1 MGLFPEADEAD
12 IREAAGIGR
21 ESVKMKQK
29 NRLLRIMPAVLA
41 CLALLFFIL
50 PAQGEE
56 RTDLPLDLGS
66 KGDTVLAV
74 KRRLYEL
81 RYYRTDELSR
91 NYTEDTAEKIR
102 DFQHDNGLPE
112 TGAVDEI
119 TMTILMSDQ
128 AQKKPYPTMPPLAAQ
143 EPKTEPDWPERD
155 GEGFLAGD
163 GEYFYENDEEGL
175 WIYLNRDLQIMI
187 TFCEDRSL
195 PLEWFETEIIVRNG
209 EAFRTVMTNPER
221 PGRTFQYPYVIARE
235 EKFVLA
241 FSDDFYGN
249 RMGKK
254 SEEKTGLIIREG
266 RVVSE
271 ETNKKTGH
279 HLPNLDIMAQFPD
292 GSLRVYECNEK
303 TAQELLEAGAVN
315 VFSFGPILIRN
326 GEINELVY
334 QYYKSIEPRHALGM
348 IEPNHYFL
356 LSVQGRRK
364 DSDGTNL
371 QRVAEIMKERGVT
384 EALNLD
390 GGNTMALVFRGRM
403 LNKLATYKKKNFV
416 RTVTSLIGIG
426 RTDNTETD

>member
-1 MGLFPEADEAD
+1 
-12 IREAAGIGR
+12 
-21 ESVKMKQK
+21 MKQK
-29 NRLLRIMPAVLA
+29 KRLLRIWPAVLA
-41 CLALLFFIL
+41 GLFLLFFL
-50 PAQGEE
+50 PAACGEGW
-56 RTDLPLDLGS
+56 TDLPLDIGA
-66 KGDTVLAV
+66 KGDTVLTV
-74 KRRLYEL
+74 KQRLYEL
-81 RYYRTDELSR
+81 RYYRTDEYSR
-91 NYTEDTAEKIR
+91 KYSEDTANKIR

-112 TGAVDEI
+112 TGVVDEI
-119 TMTILMSDQ
+119 TMKTLMSDQ

-143 EPKTEPDWPERD
+143 EPKAEPDWPERD

-175 WIYLNRDLQIMI
+175 WIYLNRNLQIMI
-187 TFCEDRSL
+187 SFFEDRSV

-209 EAFRTVMTNPER
+209 EAFRTVMTNPEH
-221 PGRTFQYPYVIARE
+221 PGCSFRYPYVIARE

-249 RMGKK
+249 RMKK
-254 SEEKTGLIIREG
+254 DSDEKTGLIIREG

-292 GSLRVYECNEK
+292 GILQVYECNEK
-303 TAQELLEAGAVN
+303 TAQELLESGAVN

-334 QYYKSIEPRHALGM
+334 QYFKSIEPRHALGM

-356 LSVQGRRK
+356 LSIQGRRK
-364 DSDGTNL
+364 DSEGTNL
-371 QRVAEIMKERGVT
+371 QRVAEMMKERGVT

-403 LNKLATYKKKNFV
+403 LNKLATYKNRNFV
-416 RTVTSLIGIG
+416 RTVTSMIGIG
-426 RTDNTETD
+426 KTDNVDTD